1 MFLSDA
7 KKRDGCSLM
16 WAVAGEVSSQHV
28 GEGVKVVDGVWWQ
41 GGKPFEGGAS
51 EGGREGLG
59 ETTLLEV

>member
-1 MFLSDA
+1 
-7 KKRDGCSLM
+7 M